1 MFTFRLAT
9 ISDCLLIQTL
19 ASQTWENTYKNI
31 LSKDQLDYMFQM
43 MYSIENI
50 QKQMT
55 ELHHTFFIVENDSK
69 PCAYCSIEKKDEHL
83 FNFQKIYA
91 IPDVQGKGIGR
102 FMIEQ
107 GIAYIKRTFPEASK
121 IELYVN
127 RFNPAVEFYKHIGF
141 VIEDTRDHSIGNN
154 YFMNDFIMVKN
165 I

>member
-1 MFTFRLAT
+1 
-9 ISDCLLIQTL
+9 
-19 ASQTWENTYKNI
+19 
-31 LSKDQLDYMFQM
+31 
-43 MYSIENI
+43 
-50 QKQMT
+50 
-55 ELHHTFFIVENDSK
+55 
-69 PCAYCSIEKKDEHL
+69 
-83 FNFQKIYA
+83 
-91 IPDVQGKGIGR
+91 
-102 FMIEQ
+102 MIEQ